1 MNTPAFAADGTG
13 TRRQPPTARPPHG
26 PGHYAGTTW
35 RPADLS
41 AKQVRWV
48 LQALLLAAA
57 FLLLMSF
64 YTVVRGA
71 VARGPAV
78 LAAAPASA
86 GVTPA
91 DPACDPALQN
101 ACAQEPANAVLPL
114 RPATPRLVSFEPR

>member
-1 MNTPAFAADGTG
+1 MA
-13 TRRQPPTARPPHG
+13 PPTACSPHG
-26 PGHYAGTTW
+26 PGHYTGTIW
-35 RPADLS
+35 RPAHPL

-86 GVTPA
+86 DIMPA
-91 DPACDPALQN
+91 DPGCDPAVQN
-101 ACAQEPANAVLPL
+101 ACAQAPANAVLPL
-114 RPATPRLVSFEPR
+114 PATPRLVSFEPR

>member
-1 MNTPAFAADGTG
+1 MNTPAFAAGGTG
-13 TRRQPPTARPPHG
+13 NRTQPPSACHPRG
-26 PGHYAGTTW
+26 SGHYIGTTW

-71 VARGPAV
+71 VARGPVV

-86 GVTPA
+86 SVTPA
-91 DPACDPALQN
+91 DPGCDPALQN